1 LSLAIA
7 LLGGCAS
14 KPPETKVPDP
24 NLARAT
30 PRVVAP
36 KPVFRDGVGGYSAS
50 YVSGDYA
57 GYPALDRF
65 IERMVAEHG
74 FSRDYLNGL
83 FSQAQ
88 RKHWTLEYMNR
99 EAPTIKPKPG
109 AWSRY
114 RAKFLT
120 DQHISKGAAFWQRHA
135 DTLRRASQQYGVPAE
150 YVMGIMGVETIY
162 GSNVGKD
169 RVLDALTT
177 LAFDYPR
184 RAEYFTEELENFLL
198 MTRDERVD
206 PVTPRGS
213 FAGAMGLGQFMPGS
227 FRRWAVDFDG
237 DGRKDLWEP
246 ADAIGSIANYF
257 AEHGWREGER
267 VVSPAVAGGRESSL
281 PESGFDTHYTLAD
294 LAQYGIRPEGAFR
307 GDPSDVRL
315 LRLSASDGDEY
326 WLGHQNFYVITRY
339 NHSTHYAM
347 AVHELA
353 QAVKSRYQTSWSASV
368 DR

>member
-1 LSLAIA
+1 
-7 LLGGCAS
+7 
-14 KPPETKVPDP
+14 
-24 NLARAT
+24 
-30 PRVVAP
+30 
-36 KPVFRDGVGGYSAS
+36 
-50 YVSGDYA
+50 
-57 GYPALDRF
+57 
-65 IERMVAEHG
+65 
-74 FSRDYLNGL
+74 
-83 FSQAQ
+83 
-88 RKHWTLEYMNR
+88 MNR

-213 FAGAMGLGQFMPGS
+213 FAGAMGLGQFMPSS

-237 DGRKDLWEP
+237 DGRKDLWQPE
-246 ADAIGSIANYF
+246 DAIGSIANYF

-267 VVSPAVAGGRESSL
+267 VVSPALATGPEARL
-281 PESGFDTHYTLAD
+281 PESGFDTGYSLSALAE
-294 LAQYGIRPEGAFR
+294 YGIRPAGNYR
-307 GDPSDVRL
+307 GSADGVRL
-315 LRLSASDGDEY
+315 LRLSTNDGDEY
-326 WLGHQNFYVITRY
+326 WLGHPNFYVITRY
-339 NHSTHYAM
+339 NRSSFYAM
-347 AVHELA
+347 SVFQLA
-353 QAVKSRYQTSWSASV
+353 EAIRARTPP
-368 DR
+368 RLRE